1 MSTFGENNRG
11 VFNGGMAKKK
21 SGTQKKKVI
30 KNSKGGAF
38 EQLKRVKWY
47 MWVLIALTV
56 YFGGLYTF
64 KHFATQHDI
73 KLLDE
78 AEAKMRQLDFGDATS
93 VEFSRSCSVRSVK
106 YGDPG
111 KPKCEIS
118 TVVKYSDPTQI
129 TELRGALEDQGLQ
142 LRQESKNTER
152 TYFEAKG
159 ISDTLECTY
168 GEIIESES
176 FGGTRA
182 TLYCYKEFWKQVY
195 PEE

>member
-1 MSTFGENNRG
+1 MFNR
-11 VFNGGMAKKK
+11 GMAKKK
-21 SGTQKKKVI
+21 SGTQKKKDD
-30 KNSKGGAF
+30 KKSKGSAL

-64 KHFATQHDI
+64 KYFATQHDI

-111 KPKCEIS
+111 KPSCRVRVTANYDSTEKVSVLKNEMIS
-118 TVVKYSDPTQI
+118 KGYNL
-129 TELRGALEDQGLQ
+129 ELFD
-142 LRQESKNTER
+142 KNSTS
-152 TYFEAKG
+152 TYYKLPEFDRDL
-159 ISDTLECTY
+159 SCTL
-168 GEIIESES
+168 GEITDSELLD
-176 FGGTRA
+176 GDRA
-182 TLYCYKEFWKQVY
+182 VLYCQKEFWKQVY
-195 PEE
+195 PED